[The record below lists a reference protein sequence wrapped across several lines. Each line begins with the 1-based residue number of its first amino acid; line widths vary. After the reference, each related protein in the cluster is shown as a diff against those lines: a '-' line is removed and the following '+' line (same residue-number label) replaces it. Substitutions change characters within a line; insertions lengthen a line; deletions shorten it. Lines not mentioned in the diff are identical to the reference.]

1 MNGSA
6 ETDVRRGIQTVGLV
20 LAMACALFMVAYV
33 GYGEAWRTYP
43 RIELD
48 RLAAQDETVQNAL
61 DPLIKAGLPVASIP
75 GFGPLTTP
83 LLASDPSIAAI
94 YVLDPTGKVVQSN
107 VRPGAEGYANSGFHA
122 SSLAESGSRFRLQ
135 ENGVAYRVSLTLKN
149 KIETVG
155 ELVVVMPKAV
165 LAEEIDA
172 VFVRTVA
179 IGGAVLLAL
188 FALAVTLV
196 LRWRPAESRG
206 PLSIAYGVAFF
217 LMAVVVVYGLVSIY
231 SDGIRDKTQALGN
244 SLARRLS
251 APLELGL
258 PLDDFSQVDVVFKEY
273 RALYPDLSYLVLTD
287 GDRIAIEADAARAG
301 AAWQS
306 RPGNY
311 EYAVP
316 LSGRTPDAAQLAVRV
331 GIPNSVI
338 LNQIWRSAKNFFVLF
353 LASGFVA
360 MLIFDILHV
369 LTVRPRKGHEAPESR
384 RIFQEGV
391 VVPFLFLAI
400 FVEGMSSSFMPQH
413 LQRLA
418 VAQGVSTSIV
428 STHFTVYYAALAFAL
443 LPVGRFIESGRMKS
457 ILILAAAI
465 EALSLLSMALVGD
478 IYVMFAVRAAA
489 GAAHGIIATGAQMY
503 LIMLARRGGVTRS
516 SSRFLFTY
524 NSAIIAGTAIG
535 ALLAVYMG
543 TGGVFAVQ
551 AAVACIV
558 LVYAVQLLPRSVDV
572 DAEEQAPAAA
582 PGLGP
587 PARAPFLPSLGQALR
602 DFSFVGAV
610 LFVGIPAKIVN
621 AGVITFAMPLL
632 LAHQSV
638 PQEDI
643 GQIIM
648 FYPVGILLMSL
659 FVARI
664 VDRVGQPRN
673 ALILGTTA
681 GAIGVSAVGL
691 VESTD
696 LLSAGAG
703 VLGAVLLIGGIL
715 VLGLAHGLINAP
727 IVTYVAHSPAA
738 EKLGRGTVNSLYRF
752 VERAGHMVGPIL
764 VGQLLVMGQY
774 GSRAI
779 AWIGLPIVVLGL
791 LFWMQ
796 SRPQAQPAVAAA

>member
-1 MNGSA
+1 
-6 ETDVRRGIQTVGLV
+6 
-20 LAMACALFMVAYV
+20 
-33 GYGEAWRTYP
+33 
-43 RIELD
+43 
-48 RLAAQDETVQNAL
+48 
-61 DPLIKAGLPVASIP
+61 
-75 GFGPLTTP
+75 
-83 LLASDPSIAAI
+83 
-94 YVLDPTGKVVQSN
+94 
-107 VRPGAEGYANSGFHA
+107 
-122 SSLAESGSRFRLQ
+122 
-135 ENGVAYRVSLTLKN
+135 
-149 KIETVG
+149 
-155 ELVVVMPKAV
+155 
-165 LAEEIDA
+165 
-172 VFVRTVA
+172 
-179 IGGAVLLAL
+179 
-188 FALAVTLV
+188 
-196 LRWRPAESRG
+196 
-206 PLSIAYGVAFF
+206 
-217 LMAVVVVYGLVSIY
+217 
-231 SDGIRDKTQALGN
+231 
-244 SLARRLS
+244 
-251 APLELGL
+251 
-258 PLDDFSQVDVVFKEY
+258 
-273 RALYPDLSYLVLTD
+273 
-287 GDRIAIEADAARAG
+287 
-301 AAWQS
+301 
-306 RPGNY
+306 
-311 EYAVP
+311 
-316 LSGRTPDAAQLAVRV
+316 
-331 GIPNSVI
+331 
-338 LNQIWRSAKNFFVLF
+338 
-353 LASGFVA
+353 
-360 MLIFDILHV
+360 
-369 LTVRPRKGHEAPESR
+369 
-384 RIFQEGV
+384 
-391 VVPFLFLAI
+391 
-400 FVEGMSSSFMPQH
+400 
-413 LQRLA
+413 
-418 VAQGVSTSIV
+418 
-428 STHFTVYYAALAFAL
+428 
-443 LPVGRFIESGRMKS
+443 
-457 ILILAAAI
+457 
-465 EALSLLSMALVGD
+465 
-478 IYVMFAVRAAA
+478 A

-572 DAEEQAPAAA
+572 DADEQAPAAT
-582 PGLGP
+582 PGHGP
-587 PARAPFLPSLGQALR
+587 QVRAPFLPTLGQGLR
-602 DFSFVGAV
+602 DFSFVSAV

-696 LLSAGAG
+696 LLSTDAN

>member
-1 MNGSA
+1 MMGA
-6 ETDVRRGIQTVGLV
+6 AMGGGEMVERGPEVRRGIQTVGLV

-135 ENGVAYRVSLTLKN
+135 ENDVAYRVSLTLKN

-206 PLSIAYGVAFF
+206 PLSTAYGVAFF

-287 GDRIAIEADAARAG
+287 GDRIAIEADAVRAG
-301 AAWQS
+301 AAWRS

-316 LSGRTPDAAQLAVRV
+316 LSGRTPDDAQLAVRV

-400 FVEGMSSSFMPQH
+400 FVEGMSNSLMPQH

-418 VAQGVSTSIV
+418 AAQGVSTSIV

-572 DAEEQAPAAA
+572 
-582 PGLGP
+582 
-587 PARAPFLPSLGQALR
+587 
-602 DFSFVGAV
+602 GAV

-691 VESTD
+691 VETTD

-779 AWIGLPIVVLGL
+779 AWIGVPIIVLGV

-796 SRPQAQPAVAAA
+796 SSRQQA

>member
-1 MNGSA
+1 VNESA
-6 ETDVRRGIQTVGLV
+6 ETDVRRGVQIVGLV

-94 YVLDPTGKVVQSN
+94 YVLDPSGKIVQSN

-135 ENGVAYRVSLTLKN
+135 ENDVAYRVSLPLKN
-149 KIETVG
+149 KIEAVG

-172 VFVRTVA
+172 VFVRAVA
-179 IGGAVLLAL
+179 VGGTVLL
-188 FALAVTLV
+188 
-196 LRWRPAESRG
+196 
-206 PLSIAYGVAFF
+206 AFF

-273 RALYPDLSYLVLTD
+273 RALYPDLSYLVLTN
-287 GDRIAIEADAARAG
+287 GDTIAIEADAARAG
-301 AAWQS
+301 AAWQP

-384 RIFQEGV
+384 RVFQEGV
-391 VVPFLFLAI
+391 VVPFLVLAI

-418 VAQGVSTSIV
+418 AAQGVNPSIV

-443 LPVGRFIESGRMKS
+443 LPVGRFVESGRMKS
-457 ILILAAAI
+457 LLVLAAAI
-465 EALSLLSMALVGD
+465 EVVSLLSMALVGD

-503 LIMLARRGGVTRS
+503 LIMLARRGAVTRS

-572 DAEEQAPAAA
+572 DAEEQAPAAVHA
-582 PGLGP
+582 P

-664 VDRVGQPRN
+664 VDRMGQPRN

-696 LLSAGAG
+696 LLSTGAG